1 MKEVIYWKEP
11 QENHWFIWRNRWV
24 HWWQW
29 TLKTSFSESGVWTW
43 DHLSIGEW
51 PQVGVIFCFNGK
63 SCEGYR
69 GIAIHFLVTRGEKTT
84 AGSNYVCIFC
94 MTLLLAE
101 TWWKFVKWT
110 KERTLMHRD
119 VSHLLLVV
127 SSGASSR
134 EVLGLSVPASLKL
147 VRNENAQTL
156 FQTSWS
162 VSLAWAQEFVVN
174 KLARG
179 SDAC

>member
-1 MKEVIYWKEP
+1 
-11 QENHWFIWRNRWV
+11 
-24 HWWQW
+24 
-29 TLKTSFSESGVWTW
+29 
-43 DHLSIGEW
+43 
-51 PQVGVIFCFNGK
+51 
-63 SCEGYR
+63 
-69 GIAIHFLVTRGEKTT
+69 
-84 AGSNYVCIFC
+84 
-94 MTLLLAE
+94 
-101 TWWKFVKWT
+101 
-110 KERTLMHRD
+110 MHRD